1 MRPSKTIP
9 PFPNLKDIS
18 LTDVFFILVDFY
30 LVDYF
35 TIFLRYKMSFIFYE
49 ILLLQGL

>member
-9 PFPNLKDIS
+9 PFSNFKDIS
-18 LTDVFFILVDFY
+18 LTDVFFVDFY

-35 TIFLRYKMSFIFYE
+35 TIFLRYKKSFISYE

>member
-9 PFPNLKDIS
+9 PFPNFKDIS

-35 TIFLRYKMSFIFYE
+35 TIFLRYKMSFISYE